1 MPANKK
7 SIMKNLSFSFIFIS
21 VLALT
26 AIGSGCKKD
35 WLSPAPENTLI
46 QTDSTFLD
54 ANNAEK
60 FVNSC
65 YNWTIQWGQHVFSW
79 IGMSSIT
86 SDDADKGS
94 DPGDLGADKDQMDAL
109 SYTPTSLSV
118 LEVWEANYTGIGR
131 CNQAVDNIPKFI
143 DAGLDADL
151 ANRLVGEAKF
161 LRAYFYFNLVRCYG
175 DIPKIARVYK
185 GEEAA
190 QIYDDYSNNPK
201 AEIYALIEEDLLDAI
216 SKLPLKSQY
225 AAKDLGRATK
235 GAAQG
240 LLAKVYLY
248 QSKWNECLSA
258 CNDVITSGEYDLEP
272 DFSLIFRQSHE
283 HGMESLFEVEGQNGA
298 EGWGIGGYFVTQG
311 ARGEV
316 TGGFNGWGFNTPTD
330 DLEAAFEDGDERK
343 AATIYYV
350 GQTLWDGAV
359 VESASNPKYN
369 YKAYVSQSQEANYDS
384 WSSGKNLRILRYG
397 EILLMKAEAANEL
410 GNSGDAIEALNQ
422 IRNRA
427 GLDNTT
433 ASTQSDLREAIRRE
447 RRMEMAMEH
456 DRFFDLVRTG
466 RAGTVLR
473 AHGKNFVDG
482 KHELFPIPQK
492 HIDLSAGKLK
502 QNPGY

>member
-1 MPANKK
+1 
-7 SIMKNLSFSFIFIS
+7 MKNLSFPILIIAL
-21 VLALT
+21 LAIM
-26 AIGSGCKKD
+26 AGPGCKKD

-54 ANNAEK
+54 ASNAER

-65 YNWTIQWGQHVFSW
+65 YNWTTQWGQHVFSW

-109 SYTPTSLSV
+109 SYTPTSLSIV
-118 LEVWEANYTGIGR
+118 EVWEANYTGIGR
-131 CNQAVDNIPKFI
+131 CNQAIDNVPKFV
-143 DAGLDADL
+143 DAGLSPDL

-175 DIPKIARVYK
+175 DIPKIARVYT
-185 GEEAA
+185 GEQAS

-201 AEIYALIEEDLLDAI
+201 EEIYALIEEDLRDAATR
-216 SKLPLKSQY
+216 LPVKSAY

-235 GAAQG
+235 GAAQA

-248 QSKWNECLSA
+248 QQKWGEALASA
-258 CNDVITSGEYDLEP
+258 NDVINSGQYDLEP
-272 DFSLIFRQSHE
+272 DYSKLWRQSHE
-283 HGMESLFEVEGQNGA
+283 NGVESIFEIQAQNGA
-298 EGWGIGGYFVTQG
+298 EGWAIGGYFTTQG
-311 ARGEV
+311 ARGDV
-316 TGGFNGWGFNTPTD
+316 TDGFNGWGFNTPSD
-330 DLEAAFEDGDERK
+330 DLEAAYEPNDVRK

-359 VESASNPKYN
+359 LVSASNPKYN
-369 YKAYVSQSQEANYDS
+369 YKAYSSQKMENNYDA
-384 WSSGKNLRILRYG
+384 WWTGKNLRIIRLG
-397 EILLMKAEAANEL
+397 EVYLIKAEAANES
-410 GNSGDAIEALNQ
+410 GNTADAIAALNK

-427 GLDNTT
+427 GLANTT
-433 ASTQSDLREAIRRE
+433 ATDQAGLREAIYKE
-447 RRMEMAMEH
+447 RRLEMAMEH
-456 DRFFDLVRTG
+456 DRWFDLVRTG
-466 RAGTVLR
+466 RAGQVMR

-482 KHELFPIPQK
+482 KHEVFPIPQK

-502 QNPGY
+502 QNAGY

>member
-1 MPANKK
+1 
-7 SIMKNLSFSFIFIS
+7 MKNLSYSILFLSL
-21 VLALT
+21 LALT
-26 AIGSGCKKD
+26 AIGSGCKSD

-54 ANNAEK
+54 EANAEK

-109 SYTPTSLSV
+109 SYTPTSLSP

-131 CNQAVDNIPKFI
+131 CNQAIANVPNFT
-143 DAGLDADL
+143 GLDPAL
-151 ANRLVGEAKF
+151 ASRLVGEAKF
-161 LRAYFYFNLVRCYG
+161 LRAYFYFNLVRCFG
-175 DIPKIARVYK
+175 KIPKIARVYT
-185 GEEAA
+185 GEEAD
-190 QIYDDYSNNPK
+190 QIYKDYSGALPV
-201 AEIYALIEEDLLDAI
+201 EIYALIEEDLIDAAA
-216 SKLPLKSQY
+216 KLPLKSQY
-225 AAKDLGRATK
+225 ESKDLGRATK

-240 LLAKVYLY
+240 LLSKVYLY
-248 QSKWNECLSA
+248 QGKWSESLA
-258 CNDVITSGEYDLEP
+258 AANDVINSGEYDLEP
-272 DFSLIFRQSHE
+272 DFSLIWRQSHE
-283 HGMESLFEVEGQNGA
+283 DGIESLFEIEGQNGA

-311 ARGEV
+311 ARGPV

-330 DLEAAFEDGDERK
+330 DLEAAFEPDDVRK

-369 YKAYVSQSQEANYDS
+369 YKAYVSQSQESNYDS
-384 WSSGKNLRILRYG
+384 WSSGKNIRILRYG
-397 EILLMKAEAANEL
+397 EILLIKAEAANEL
-410 GNSGDAIEALNQ
+410 GQSNDAVAALNQ

-427 GLDNTT
+427 GLANTT
-433 ASTQSDLREAIRRE
+433 ASSQGDLREAIRRE
-447 RRMEMAMEH
+447 RRVEMAMEH

-466 RAGTVLR
+466 RAGEVLR

-482 KHELFPIPQK
+482 KNEVFPIPQK
-492 HIDLSAGKLK
+492 HIDLSGGLLE

>member
-1 MPANKK
+1 
-7 SIMKNLSFSFIFIS
+7 MKNLSFPILIIAL
-21 VLALT
+21 LA
-26 AIGSGCKKD
+26 IMVGPGCKKD

-54 ANNAEK
+54 ASNAER

-65 YNWTIQWGQHVFSW
+65 YNWTTQWGQHVFSW

-118 LEVWEANYTGIGR
+118 VEVWEANYTGIGR
-131 CNQAVDNIPKFI
+131 CNQAIENVPKFV
-143 DAGLDADL
+143 DAGLSPDL

-175 DIPKIARVYK
+175 DIPKIARVYT
-185 GEEAA
+185 GEQAS

-201 AEIYALIEEDLLDAI
+201 EEIYALIEEDLKDAATR
-216 SKLPLKSQY
+216 LPAKSAY

-235 GAAQG
+235 GAAQA

-248 QSKWNECLSA
+248 EKKWGEALASA
-258 CNDVITSGEYDLEP
+258 NDVINSGEYDLEP
-272 DFSLIFRQSHE
+272 DYSKIWRQSNE
-283 HGMESLFEVEGQNGA
+283 NGVESIFEIQAQNGA
-298 EGWGIGGYFVTQG
+298 EGWAIGGYFTTQG
-311 ARGEV
+311 ARGNV
-316 TGGFNGWGFNTPTD
+316 IDGYNGWGFNTPSD
-330 DLEAAFEDGDERK
+330 DLEAAYEPNDVRK

-359 VESASNPKYN
+359 LESASNPRYN
-369 YKAYVSQSQEANYDS
+369 YKAYASQKMENNYDA
-384 WSSGKNLRILRYG
+384 WWTGKNLRIIRLG
-397 EILLMKAEAANEL
+397 EVYLIKAEAANES
-410 GNSGDAIEALNQ
+410 GNTADAIAALNK

-427 GLDNTT
+427 GLANTT
-433 ASTQSDLREAIRRE
+433 ATDQAGLREAIYKE
-447 RRMEMAMEH
+447 RRVEMAMEH
-456 DRFFDLVRTG
+456 DRWFDLVRTG
-466 RAGTVLR
+466 RAGQVMR

-482 KHELFPIPQK
+482 KHEVFPIPQK

-502 QNPGY
+502 QNTGY

>member
-1 MPANKK
+1 
-7 SIMKNLSFSFIFIS
+7 MKNLSYSFIFS
-21 VLALT
+21 SLLALT

-60 FVNSC
+60 FVHSC
-65 YNWTIQWGQHVFSW
+65 YNWTTQWGQHVFSW

-109 SYTPTSLSV
+109 SYGPTSLSV

-131 CNQAVDNIPKFI
+131 CNQAIDNVPKFI
-143 DAGLDADL
+143 DAGLDASL

-175 DIPKIARVYK
+175 DIPKIARVYT

-190 QIYDDYSNNPK
+190 QIYEDYSNTPR
-201 AEIYALIEEDLLDAI
+201 AEIYALIEQDLKDA
-216 SKLPLKSQY
+216 SAVLPLKSQY
-225 AAKDLGRATK
+225 ATKDVGRATK
-235 GAAQG
+235 GAADA

-248 QSKWNECLSA
+248 QSKWNECLTA
-258 CNDVITSGEYDLEP
+258 CNDVINSGEYELES
-272 DFSLIFRQSHE
+272 DFSLIWRQSHE
-283 HGMESLFEVEGQNGA
+283 NGAESIFEIEGQNGA

-311 ARGEV
+311 ARGPV
-316 TGGFNGWGFNTPTD
+316 TGGYNGWGFNTPTD
-330 DLEAAFEDGDERK
+330 DLEAAFEADDVRK
-343 AATIYYV
+343 AATMYYV

-359 VESASNPKYN
+359 VESASNSKYN
-369 YKAYVSQSQEANYDS
+369 YKAYASQSQEANYDS
-384 WSSGKNLRILRYG
+384 WWSGKNIRIMRLG
-397 EILLMKAEAANEL
+397 EVLLMKAEAANEQ
-410 GNSGDAIEALNQ
+410 GNSGDAIAALNQ

-427 GLDNTT
+427 GLGNTT
-433 ASTQSDLREAIRRE
+433 ASSQSDLREAIRQE
-447 RRMEMAMEH
+447 RRVEMAMEH

-482 KHELFPIPQK
+482 KHEVFPIPQK

-502 QNPGY
+502 QNSGY